1 MRLKEL
7 RSKKHLTQQKL
18 ADILGVSRSALASWE
33 SGVNYPEVTT
43 LQKIADYFN
52 VSTDYLLERVDR
64 PNEQELLSKPVTTDY
79 LLRDNQSENVCL
91 AIQWFKFWQH
101 NKEEFNIRSNTPYE
115 DEQVLEH
122 LAGNA
127 KHGKEAFEK
136 FYNRLS
142 DKEKKEVDELLNRIV
157 SLDAEESLLIQYYRK
172 LDERGKRSI
181 TDALMREYQYIHA
194 DSLSK
199 KNNSIE

>member
-1 MRLKEL
+1 MKRLKEL
-7 RSKKHLTQQKL
+7 RKERNLTQRQL
-18 ADILGVSRSALASWE
+18 GEILNISASTIGMYEQGRS
-33 SGVNYPEVTT
+33 NPEVAT
-43 LQKIADYFN
+43 LKKIADFF
-52 VSTDYLLERVDR
+52 E
-64 PNEQELLSKPVTTDY
+64 VTTDY
-79 LLRDNQSENVCL
+79 LLRDNQSENVRL

-101 NKEEFNIRSNTPYE
+101 NKEEFNIRSNTPYK

-136 FYNRLS
+136 FYNMLS

-194 DSLSK
+194 ESLSK